1 MPTEQNRKAEQRE
14 EEAKTASTTV
24 NLLGSH
30 PEQTAHTQ
38 GGTVGPVKTKDKSL
52 PTAACLMTVQ
62 GYGLWPVGNVAPPR
76 LNCGGLF
83 QSTYGHLITVY

>member
-1 MPTEQNRKAEQRE
+1 MSN
-14 EEAKTASTTV
+14 TV
-24 NLLGSH
+24 NLLRSH

-38 GGTVGPVKTKDKSL
+38 GGTVGTDKRL
-52 PTAACLMTVQ
+52 PTAACLMTAQ

-83 QSTYGHLITVY
+83 QSTYGHLITVYRDHRK